1 MRVNRWTVLVALL
14 GMLLHAGLLARH
26 NNVVLAA
33 ALQLD
38 PAASI
43 ICSPSAPQGVP
54 ALPGSSKTAAKCPI
68 CLGAAPAVA
77 ALSADPPV
85 IQAPGFSAPRLTV
98 TAETAAPR
106 PISPLPPSRAP
117 PSHA

>member
-14 GMLLHAGLLARH
+14 GMLLHAGFLARH
-26 NNVVLAA
+26 NAAVLAA

-43 ICSPSAPQGVP
+43 ICSPSAPQGTP
-54 ALPGSSKTAAKCPI
+54 DLPGSSKTAAKCPI
-68 CLGAAPAVA
+68 CMGGAPTAVTLAADTPAV
-77 ALSADPPV
+77 
-85 IQAPGFSAPRLTV
+85 QAPEFSLPRLTA
-98 TAETAAPR
+98 TAEAAAPR
-106 PISPLPPSRAP
+106 FIFPLPPSRAP